1 MSQEWRLALS
11 SGSSRKVSAMFFR
24 FLDGRGYMIDPP
36 ESMQRQLG
44 MPLAK
49 RRLEQR
55 FAKLQGVLNSPERQ
69 QIGYMD
75 VARELTN
82 QTALRAKAIVRGKA
96 PRLTNAMDLAS
107 SPELQEI
114 IITKIGANQAGQP
127 LGAIVLGFP
136 LPELIP
142 QTKGTNRIE

>member
-1 MSQEWRLALS
+1 MMLVVAGVSGTTLFVLQQRVQANYERMFRKQFDRQINYFLRLQETRLAAVRDQSLSLAESSIVLRGMLETQTATNNVYLAASNEMRTVLASMSQEWRLALS

-55 FAKLQGVLNSPERQ
+55 FA
-69 QIGYMD
+69 
-75 VARELTN
+75 
-82 QTALRAKAIVRGKA
+82 
-96 PRLTNAMDLAS
+96 
-107 SPELQEI
+107 
-114 IITKIGANQAGQP
+114 
-127 LGAIVLGFP
+127 
-136 LPELIP
+136 
-142 QTKGTNRIE
+142 